1 MRTGFLELART
12 RRSVR
17 SYRSDPVPAET
28 LRYVMEAARLAPSA
42 CNRQPWRFTV
52 ADRPD
57 LCKRLCVEAMGAPVP
72 NAWAAGAPVIIA
84 LSVVFAPMVHTAGMV
99 VKGLDYR
106 LIDAGI
112 AGEHLCLAAAEQ
124 GLGTCWIGWFKA
136 AAVRRILGIPRTS
149 KIVALITLGYPA
161 EDDVPREP
169 QRLSLEEICHVNTYG
184 N

>member
-1 MRTGFLELART
+1 
-12 RRSVR
+12 
-17 SYRSDPVPAET
+17 
-28 LRYVMEAARLAPSA
+28 
-42 CNRQPWRFTV
+42 
-52 ADRPD
+52 
-57 LCKRLCVEAMGAPVP
+57 
-72 NAWAAGAPVIIA
+72 
-84 LSVVFAPMVHTAGMV
+84 MVHTAGMV
-99 VKGLDYR
+99 VKDLDYR

-161 EDDVPREP
+161 EDDIPREP
-169 QRLSLEEICHVNTYG
+169 RRLSLEEICHVNTYG